1 MNSRHSLRIGALVAL
16 TLCASQALP
25 AQAWTTGSAAHWYS
39 SHPMIS
45 GTVASVNDRQLVVNT
60 DQGEAIALMM
70 DSHTMAFRDL
80 AAGMTVR
87 VDFAAHENCRLYAE
101 RVWAVRGNAPAARTQ
116 GYATARHDADA
127 RKKPSAGNAR
137 ASSAAAPAQDMNMN
151 APRATFAW
159 ESSIRPMIAGRV
171 VSANDHLLIVDTEQ
185 GQRVGVTMDSH
196 TLVPAEVGPGVAI
209 RAQYRHLDDGRYL
222 AQRVYAVPESAAERE
237 QAYAW
242 SRDRVV
248 TLDPTTIDCSV
259 ATVLAREAAPKPA
272 PVVTPP
278 PAPAPPAPAPPAPT
292 PAPPAPSKTE
302 RALVE
307 SGKIELEDVYF
318 ETGKATL
325 LPASERTLN
334 EAGAALEKHPELK
347 VEVGGH
353 TDSRGSRPMNVRLS
367 QARAESV
374 RAYLLEHFKIAPG
387 NVTAK
392 GYGPPANGVVEK
404 SDAERQHNRRV
415 ELNVIK

>member
-1 MNSRHSLRIGALVAL
+1 MNARHSLGLVALVAL
-16 TLCASQALP
+16 TLCASHPRP
-25 AQAWTTGSAAHWYS
+25 AQAWTTGSTAHWYS

-45 GTVASVNDRQLVVNT
+45 GTVAAVNDRQLVVNT
-60 DQGEAIALMM
+60 DQGEQVVLVM

-101 RVWAVRGNAPAARTQ
+101 RVWAVRGDAPAARSQ
-116 GYATARHDADA
+116 AYANARHDADA
-127 RKKPSAGNAR
+127 RKKPAAAAR
-137 ASSAAAPAQDMNMN
+137 ANGAAAPAPDMNMN

-185 GQRVGVTMDSH
+185 GQRVGVVMDSH
-196 TLVPAEVGPGVAI
+196 TLVPGEVGPGVAI
-209 RAQYRHLDDGRYL
+209 RAQYRHMDDGRYL
-222 AQRVYAVPESAAERE
+222 AQRVYAIPESAAERE

-242 SRDRVV
+242 SRDRNLA
-248 TLDPTTIDCSV
+248 LDP
-259 ATVLAREAAPKPA
+259 ATVDCAQANVAMREAAPKPA
-272 PVVTPP
+272 PVVTP
-278 PAPAPPAPAPPAPT
+278 APAAPAPAPPAPT

-318 ETGKATL
+318 DTGKATL

>member
-1 MNSRHSLRIGALVAL
+1 MNFKHALRIGTLGALCAL
-16 TLCASQALP
+16 TLCAAQARS
-25 AQAWTTGSAAHWYS
+25 AHAWTTGSTAHWYS

-45 GTVASVNDRQLVVNT
+45 GTVAAVNDRQLVVNT
-60 DQGEAIALMM
+60 DQGEQVTLVM

-80 AAGMTVR
+80 SAGMTVR

-101 RVWAVRGNAPAARTQ
+101 RVWAVRDAAPAARSQ
-116 GYATARHDADA
+116 AYANARHDGDA
-127 RKKPSAGNAR
+127 RKKPAAGVR
-137 ASSAAAPAQDMNMN
+137 ANGAAAPSSGMNMN

-159 ESSIRPMIAGRV
+159 ESSVRPMIAGRV

-185 GQRVGVTMDSH
+185 GQRVGIAMDSH
-196 TLVPAEVGPGVAI
+196 TLLPGEVGPGVAI
-209 RAQYRHLDDGRYL
+209 RAQYRHMDDGRYL
-222 AQRVYAVPESAAERE
+222 AQRVYALPETVAERE

-248 TLDPTTIDCSV
+248 ALDPTTIDCSV
-259 ATVLAREAAPKPA
+259 STVAVREVAPKPA

-278 PAPAPPAPAPPAPT
+278 PAPAPPPPAPAPVPT
-292 PAPPAPSKTE
+292 PAPTKTE

-387 NVTAK
+387 SVTAK

-404 SDAERQHNRRV
+404 TDAERQHNRRV